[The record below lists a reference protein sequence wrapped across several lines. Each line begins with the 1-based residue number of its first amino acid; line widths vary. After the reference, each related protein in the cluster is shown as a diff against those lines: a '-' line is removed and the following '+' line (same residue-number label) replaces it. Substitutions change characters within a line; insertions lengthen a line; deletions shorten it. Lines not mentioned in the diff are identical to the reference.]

1 MRFIRE
7 LNPETRK
14 LLERISKES
23 KSSQARERAR
33 CIVLSFEGFSIEQLV
48 VIFAVGRKTIY
59 NWFTRWEDQGL
70 LGLYNRKGRGRKSK
84 FNKEQEEQI
93 KEWVKTEPKNLK
105 KVVEKVNRDWGVKT
119 SKDTIKRILKKLGMR
134 WKRLRKGIAKK
145 PDEWELEVK
154 LPLLKELKEKEKR
167 EEIDLRYF
175 DETGLTLVP
184 YIPYGWQEKGERIEL
199 KSRSSKRVNILGA
212 MNRQNELYSEIH
224 CGKID
229 SEVVI
234 NFLDN
239 LAQKIKKATVV
250 LMDQASIHTSDK
262 VLEQLPKWKQKNLEI
277 VWLPT
282 YSPQLNLIEILWK
295 FVKYEW
301 IEIEAY
307 ENWKSLLD
315 YLQKVLST
323 FGKEYVINFA

>member
-23 KSSQARERAR
+23 KSRQARERAR
-33 CIVLSFEGFSIEQLV
+33 CIILSFEGFSIEQLMA
-48 VIFAVGRKTIY
+48 IFAVGRKTIY

-70 LGLYNRKGRGRKSK
+70 LGLYDQKGRGRKPK
-84 FNKEQEEQI
+84 FNQEQEEQI
-93 KEWVKTEPKNLK
+93 KEWAKTEPKNLK
-105 KVVEKVNRDWGVKT
+105 KVLEKVNKDWGIKT

-134 WKRLRKGIAKK
+134 WKRLRRGIAKK

-154 LPLLKELKEKEKR
+154 LPLLKELEEKEKR
-167 EEIDLRYF
+167 GEIDLRYF
-175 DETGLTLVP
+175 DESGLTLVP
-184 YIPYGWQEKGERIEL
+184 YVPYGWQEKGERIEL
-199 KSRSSKRVNILGA
+199 KSRLSKRINILGA
-212 MNRQNELYSEIH
+212 MNRQNELYHEIH
-224 CGKID
+224 IKKID

-234 NFLDN
+234 SFLDN
-239 LAQKIKKATVV
+239 LAKQIKKTTVV

-262 VLEQLPKWKQKNLEI
+262 VLDKLPEWKQKNLEI

-295 FVKYEW
+295 FIKYEW
-301 IEIEAY
+301 ITIEAY
-307 ENWKSLLD
+307 ENWKSLLN